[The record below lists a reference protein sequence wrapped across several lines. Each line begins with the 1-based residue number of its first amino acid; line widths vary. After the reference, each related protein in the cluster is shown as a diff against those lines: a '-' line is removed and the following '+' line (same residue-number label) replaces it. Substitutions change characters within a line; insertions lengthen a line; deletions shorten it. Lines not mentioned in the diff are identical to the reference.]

1 MVKTPGKWIKAL
13 LSGKKS
19 KSHSSKKKDSFK
31 PSSTKDLLAVSSEIH
46 VSDPIVDSALISQ
59 LTSGATATK
68 ESLSEKGLVSELSNN
83 RVVISDRDEET
94 SAQAVVGFGSQDD
107 TEKIRHNQAATKA
120 QAAIRGYQAR
130 RSFQSLKGTIQLQAL
145 IRGSLVRK
153 QAVATLYCVKGII
166 KFQALVRGYKVRR
179 SDVGLEVHKICRGT
193 KFFIAVGAS
202 TFTQTEKLSK
212 SVLVNKL
219 LASSS
224 SVSPLCINYDPEQRD
239 SASDWLDRWT
249 KYHFWAPHLGLGS
262 KTTLDLAS
270 NEKNCNSQTVEKKD
284 GQAKRNSR
292 KSSGVKVNDGSASG
306 SGSNKNKHRPKKV
319 SAHPLH
325 SGQENTQKEVDK
337 SNLRKP
343 LKQHISDRPEIV
355 NGKGKDIPR
364 KASGHTVT
372 DVSENGPN
380 VSAEKTKDSA
390 VSKSKQSDHD
400 QSPVQQ
406 PEDEHDSP
414 IANLLSGLK
423 NDEGDGIQGVSED
436 LNCITSVSPKNCQRR
451 ASLPAKFDSQDDSV
465 QKTPRLPSYMA
476 PTESAKARVK
486 GQGSPRLVAEL
497 VDKTGPTRRHSLSS
511 SVNGKSGSFSP
522 RAERPGALSSKGV
535 IRTDRSLSSSRDGS
549 EKLIQPQWR
558 R

>member
-31 PSSTKDLLAVSSEIH
+31 PSSTKDLLAVSSDMH

-68 ESLSEKGLVSELSNN
+68 ASLSEKGLVSELSND

-107 TEKIRHNQAATKA
+107 TEKIRLNQAAIKA

-130 RSFQSLKGTIQLQAL
+130 RSFQSLKGIIQLQAL
-145 IRGSLVRK
+145 IHGSLVRK

-179 SDVGLEVHKICRGT
+179 SDIGLEVHKICRGT
-193 KFFIAVGAS
+193 KCLIAVGAS
-202 TFTQTEKLSK
+202 TSTQTENLSK
-212 SVLVNKL
+212 SVFVNKL

-224 SVSPLCINYDPEQRD
+224 SVSPLCINYDPEQRN

-249 KYHFWAPHLGLGS
+249 NYHFWVPHLGLGS
-262 KTTLDLAS
+262 KTTHDSAS
-270 NEKNCNSQTVEKKD
+270 NEKNCHSQTVEKKD
-284 GQAKRNSR
+284 GQAKRNSQ
-292 KSSGVKVNDGSASG
+292 KSSGVKVNDGSASD
-306 SGSNKNKHRPKKV
+306 SNKNKLHPKRV
-319 SAHPLH
+319 SAHPVH

-337 SNLRKP
+337 SNLRKS
-343 LKQHISDRPEIV
+343 LKQHVSDRTEIV

-372 DVSENGPN
+372 DVSENEPT

-414 IANLLSGLK
+414 IANLPSGLK
-423 NDEGDGIQGVSED
+423 NGKGDGIQGISED

-451 ASLPAKFDSQDDSV
+451 ASLPAKFDGQDDGV